1 MLSRRPRRKRRG
13 RSPAR
18 SPGRGCSPLA
28 GFCGTRRA
36 RGRRVPRSVPR
47 ALFGFPAPL
56 RRLVKACLASAAGG
70 AALPPGSAAL
80 RRFFRGRAAG
90 GFAPAPRC
98 ARGSV
103 SGQAATPLRAAASP
117 PGLPSAPPLPPLLAP
132 LRLAL
137 GRLVPALPGA
147 RLRPRLRLGRP
158 RSPWGAA
165 LFPRV
170 AARFARPR
178 CAPLPAAAGCGG
190 CLVAR
195 PPPYAPPLRRRLCGV
210 FGGRVFRG
218 LRPRG
223 RGLRFA
229 PPMAARVSVG
239 GSVRP
244 PTFHRGRAPPFSAVA
259 KRKKTARGSR
269 YTNSAKPQ
277 GDINTYLTRPKL
289 NKKFFYFV

>member
-1 MLSRRPRRKRRG
+1 M
-13 RSPAR
+13 
-18 SPGRGCSPLA
+18 
-28 GFCGTRRA
+28 
-36 RGRRVPRSVPR
+36 
-47 ALFGFPAPL
+47 
-56 RRLVKACLASAAGG
+56 
-70 AALPPGSAAL
+70 PPGSAAL

-178 CAPLPAAAGCGG
+178 CAPLPAPAGCGG

-195 PPPYAPPLRRRLCGV
+195 PPPYAPPLPAALVWRFRRAGFPRASPAGTGVAICAADGGAGFSRRLCSPADV
-210 FGGRVFRG
+210 
-218 LRPRG
+218 
-223 RGLRFA
+223 
-229 PPMAARVSVG
+229 PPGACA
-239 GSVRP
+239 
-244 PTFHRGRAPPFSAVA
+244 PFSAVA
-259 KRKKTARGSR
+259 KSKKNRPRQPIHQLGKTTRRYKYLLDAPKIKQKILLFCLIFCISR
-269 YTNSAKPQ
+269 NHFSLFANQVFEDTLWIIAAK
-277 GDINTYLTRPKL
+277 RPR
-289 NKKFFYFV
+289 FCGTI